1 MAIQNINTLKG
12 WFKRGFKPL
21 QQQFYDWMDSY
32 WHKDEQ
38 LPISSVNGLEAILN
52 TLPTQGSIS
61 TLLTLFLPERIN
73 ATADYTYTLKGGS
86 RLESVII
93 IPSAEVTMRIGTYN
107 LGEDVMITSTIR
119 ANETFILDCA
129 LYSATDIPV
138 YISGISAPTQ
148 LLIYKR

>member
-1 MAIQNINTLKG
+1 MAIQNINTLKS

-38 LPISSVNGLEAILN
+38 LPISSVSGLENILN
-52 TLPTQGSIS
+52 TLPSQGAI
-61 TLLTLFLPERIN
+61 TALLAVFLPELIN
-73 ATADYTYTLKGGS
+73 ASADLVYTLKANS
-86 RLESVII
+86 RLQSVII
-93 IPSAEVTMRIGTYN
+93 IPSADVTIKIGTSAG
-107 LGEDVMITSTIR
+107 GEDVMLETLIQ

-129 LYSATDIPV
+129 VYAMTDKPI
-138 YISGISAPTQ
+138 YISGVSAPTQ

>member
-1 MAIQNINTLKG
+1 MAIQNINTLKS

-38 LPISSVNGLEAILN
+38 LPVSSVNGLESILN
-52 TLPTQGSIS
+52 MLPTQESIYA
-61 TLLTLFLPERIN
+61 LQTLFLPTIIN
-73 ATADYTYTLKGGS
+73 ATADHVYTLKANS

-93 IPSAEVTMRIGTYN
+93 IPSAEVTIRIGTSY
-107 LGEDVMITSTIR
+107 GAEDVMIQSLIM

-129 LYSATDIPV
+129 V
-138 YISGISAPTQ
+138 YAVADKSIYINGITSPTQ

>member
-1 MAIQNINTLKG
+1 MAIQNINTLKS

-38 LPISSVNGLEAILN
+38 LPISSVNGLENILN
-52 TLPTQGSIS
+52 NIPSPESIS
-61 TLLTLFLPERIN
+61 ALLALFAPEVVN
-73 ATADYTYTLKGGS
+73 ATADYVYTLKAGH
-86 RLESVII
+86 RLQSIII
-93 IPSAEVTMRIGTYN
+93 IPSAEVTVRIGTVTD
-107 LGEDVMITSTIR
+107 GEDVMIETIIQ

-129 LYSATDIPV
+129 LYAVADMPV
-138 YISGISAPTQ
+138 YINGITAATQ

>member
-38 LPISSVNGLEAILN
+38 LPISSVNGLETILN
-52 TLPTQGSIS
+52 TLPTQESILS
-61 TLLTLFLPERIN
+61 LLTLFLPERIN
-73 ATADYTYTLKGGS
+73 ATTDYIYTLKAGS
-86 RLESVII
+86 RLESVVI
-93 IPSAEVTMRIGTYN
+93 IPTAEVTMRIGTFS
-107 LGEDVMITSTIR
+107 LGEDVMITSTIQ

-129 LYSATDIPV
+129 LYAVADMPV
-138 YISGISAPTQ
+138 YISGVTAPTQ

>member
-1 MAIQNINTLKG
+1 MAIQSINTLKS

-38 LPISSVNGLEAILN
+38 LPIASINGLENILN
-52 TLPTQGSIS
+52 VLPTRESIS
-61 TLLTLFLPERIN
+61 ALLALFVPDAIN
-73 ATADYTYTLKGGS
+73 ATENYVYTLKAGS

-93 IPSAEVTMRIGTYN
+93 IPSADVTIRIGTVVD
-107 LGEDVMITSTIR
+107 GEDIMVESTIM

-129 LYSATDIPV
+129 LYTVADKLV
-138 YISGISAPTQ
+138 YINGITAATQ